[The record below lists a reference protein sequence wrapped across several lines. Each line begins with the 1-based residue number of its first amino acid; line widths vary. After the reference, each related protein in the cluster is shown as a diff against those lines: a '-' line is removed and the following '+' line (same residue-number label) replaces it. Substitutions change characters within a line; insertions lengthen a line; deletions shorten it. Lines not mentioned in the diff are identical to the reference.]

1 MCPLPRAKVGR
12 NDPCPCGSGKKHKHC
27 CLRTEWAEPLPADT
41 PWSRQREASD
51 RLTPALLKLAAREFG
66 DYALLAWADF
76 NQLPNPEPL
85 SKYPYEEA
93 IFSPYAIFDWTPEGN
108 TGRRSGKPK
117 LGAIASSYLDK
128 NFSRLSELELLILS
142 QACSQPTTFYEII
155 RANPGHSVVLRDVLL
170 GGDTE
175 VEEHSGSKTMRPGDL
190 LYAQIWKLPEVAT
203 LGRLAP
209 RPISPDKKVG
219 ILNLREKLR
228 RKIAKKN
235 RELNASDLLRYSEEI
250 RTVYLDIR
258 DAMFAP
264 KTLTNT
270 DGELFAFYTLTF
282 RIGSA
287 QLALDALAPLAFGF
301 AKDEL
306 IQDAQWNAD
315 GSLHSVEF
323 NWLGKGNKM
332 HKEWD
337 NTVLGR
343 LVISANTLVVEV
355 NSANRA
361 KTIREQIEK
370 RLGLH
375 ATHLSTTSETP
386 EDALAKRKDADAVR
400 RSDAAA
406 DRGLDSR
413 KNSRAGR
420 SHTPSGRRRPGWQR
434 DGSGPH
440 PRLGTPIGNP
450 GPSRRVLSPRLRCP
464 SPHAQ
469 PSRRHRNRHPLSPV
483 RVIPGDKDHRLACD
497 PANSLTCHAR
507 RAGANSPSQSGV
519 IPRTG

>member
-12 NDPCPCGSGKKHKHC
+12 NDACPCGSGKKHKHC

-190 LYAQIWKLPEVAT
+190 LYAQIWKVPEVAT

-235 RELNASDLLRYSEEI
+235 RELNASDLLRYSAEI

-386 EDALAKRKDADAVR
+386 EDALAKRKEK
-400 RSDAAA
+400 
-406 DRGLDSR
+406 GNDSLQ
-413 KNSRAGR
+413 SPA
-420 SHTPSGRRRPGWQR
+420 R
-434 DGSGPH
+434 D
-440 PRLGTPIGNP
+440 
-450 GPSRRVLSPRLRCP
+450 
-464 SPHAQ
+464 
-469 PSRRHRNRHPLSPV
+469 PLSPEMRMQFAAQMQQEIEAWIHEKIPALGGRTPLQAV
-483 RVIPGDKDHRLACD
+483 ADPDGKEMVQALILGWERQLETQGPLGGFFHPDFDALRRMLNLPVAIGTVIH
-497 PANSLTCHAR
+497 
-507 RAGANSPSQSGV
+507 
-519 IPRTG
+519 